1 MSGSKVYFKYSG
13 GYVAKTKQPVKRK
26 FVDWDSIEPLYR
38 AGAMSLNDICNQYAA
53 DHKNSQVWKISV
65 DHSAICR
72 KAKAQKWTKNLAVKV
87 KERIQEKL
95 VTSLVT
101 GCDQESRRGSDEEII
116 ERASDTGV
124 NIVLR
129 HRDEIFELQ
138 GHEQRLLYSL
148 QDGPK
153 KLYLANYQGEII
165 EKEYDV
171 TLNENSVTLKN
182 LAAVRA
188 QRIALERQAYSLGGS
203 GGDEDPLKGLPD
215 DQINSRIKILE
226 AKLKK

>member
-1 MSGSKVYFKYSG
+1 L
-13 GYVAKTKQPVKRK
+13 AKAPVKRK

-38 AGAMSLNDICNQYAA
+38 NGAMSLNDICNQYAA
-53 DHKNSQVWKISV
+53 DHQNSTVWKTEV
-65 DHSAICR
+65 KHNTICEYAKR
-72 KAKAQKWTKNLAVKV
+72 KKWAKNLATKV

-95 VTSLVT
+95 TTGLTTSCRQA
-101 GCDQESRRGSDEEII
+101 GGGSDEEII
-116 ERASDTGV
+116 ERASDSGV

-138 GHEQRLLYSL
+138 AHEQRLLKSL

-153 KLYLANYQGEII
+153 KLYLANYQGQII

-203 GGDEDPLKGLPD
+203 GDDEDPLKGLPD